1 MCIYVYNL
9 EYIYI
14 QTCIRVSCNHLDRLS
29 VFLNQETFFFLHI
42 YFDGAGYLVSE
53 ITVKIG

>member
-1 MCIYVYNL
+1 MYPGIMYAL
-9 EYIYI
+9 I
-14 QTCIRVSCNHLDRLS
+14 S
-29 VFLNQETFFFLHI
+29 VICLVFTRKHFFLHI